1 MNIEEVKHRKAAFE
15 EKLMVMVC
23 DFEKETKC
31 QIKSIEISEMEE
43 SMSTTI
49 GAKEI
54 TVDKA
59 ITITVH
65 I

>member
-1 MNIEEVKHRKAAFE
+1 MSIEEVKHRKAAFE

-31 QIKSIEISEMEE
+31 QIKSIEISEMVE

-59 ITITVH
+59 INITVH